1 MNTKQDK
8 KYDLV
13 LLTKTILL
21 QILITFGFI
30 AFFSVVMFLIELD
43 NKFSPLF
50 ATIAVGIGAFSSA
63 NFYSSKQKSK
73 GYLNGIIIG
82 IITFL
87 IVTLIGLVVSNSGF
101 TFNTVFHFIIII
113 LSAVIGGILGVNKKG
128 KSYI

>member
-1 MNTKQDK
+1 MKIKQNDK
-8 KYDLV
+8 VDIFLLVKTV
-13 LLTKTILL
+13 LLQLA
-21 QILITFGFI
+21 ITFGFI
-30 AFFSVVMFLIELD
+30 ALFAVLMYLTEMD

-50 ATIAVGIGAFSSA
+50 ASLSLGGGAFSSA
-63 NFYSSKQKSK
+63 YFYSSKQKNK

-101 TFNTVFHFIIII
+101 TINTVFHFIIII